1 MYPSGLE
8 LVCDKKVSHLSSSCI
23 ISCLLSPSHSLSHSL
38 QFIYLLS
45 DEFLS
50 LPLQQDT
57 SMVWEGLG
65 GIWPPCE
72 PWDRVRER
80 ERDPSME

>member
-1 MYPSGLE
+1 MIIATI
-8 LVCDKKVSHLSSSCI
+8 VAIII
-23 ISCLLSPSHSLSHSL
+23 ISCGW
-38 QFIYLLS
+38 FA
-45 DEFLS
+45 
-50 LPLQQDT
+50 LQQDT

-80 ERDPSME
+80 EREPSME